1 MWAYLSD
8 KFLEMEKQWVG
19 VFVVWI
25 SPSESHSLW
34 DSGEGRSAPPLAPFC
49 DPFCV
54 TPLGQGREEGLN
66 WLGEMNDNFCVSTGN
81 ETKYPGFV

>member
-19 VFVVWI
+19 VFVVLI
-25 SPSESHSLW
+25 SPSGSLSLW
-34 DSGEGRSAPPLAPFC
+34 DSREGWSARPLSPHSGT
-49 DPFCV
+49 PSV

-66 WLGEMNDNFCVSTGN
+66 WLGE
-81 ETKYPGFV
+81 